1 MKFLSVCSG
10 IDAASV
16 AWNPLG
22 WRAVAFSEIEKFPS
36 AVLAHHYPD
45 VPNLGDMTKFREWPI
60 EPGSID
66 VLVGGT
72 PCQSF
77 SVAGLRSG
85 LDDDR
90 GNLALVYCRI
100 LDHLRPRWFVW
111 ENVCGVLS
119 SFSDEEK
126 DSEAAEDAAS
136 SETEEV
142 WQSSDFA
149 AILMGF
155 QECGYSVAARIL
167 DSQYFGVPQRR
178 RRIFVVGNLGNWRC
192 STAALLEP
200 ESLRGDSKKGSRKG
214 KTVAGTLGARSGRSV
229 GTQDAE
235 AGHLVAAT
243 RSKGFGER
251 GVDMDQ
257 IENGNCVIAYENTIV
272 GTVACNTGPNGHD
285 AGNFACNQSVDSG
298 HLIVSAL
305 TSRPY
310 ADRGDVDEKLIVST
324 STGDVAHCLNA
335 GGMGRQDY
343 ETETMVV
350 SFQPRIGLTGRG
362 YEENMVGTLTG
373 AVAGDTSDMRP
384 CVAGKNI
391 GVRRLTAVECERLQ
405 GFPDGF
411 TAIPYRGKPADQCP
425 DGPRYSAIGNS
436 MAVPVMAWIGQR
448 IQKVEE
454 VLKKIN
460 QNQ

>member
-1 MKFLSVCSG
+1 MRYLSVCSG
-10 IDAASV
+10 IEAASA
-16 AWNPLG
+16 AWGQLG
-22 WRAVAFSEIEKFPS
+22 WKAVAFSEIDKFPS

-45 VPNLGDMTKFREWPI
+45 VPNLGDMTKFKEWPL
-60 EPGSID
+60 EPGSVD
-66 VLVGGT
+66 VLVGGS

-77 SVAGLRSG
+77 SLAGLRGG

-100 LDHLRPRWFVW
+100 LEHLRPRWFVF
-111 ENVCGVLS
+111 ENVPGVLS

-126 DSEAAEDAAS
+126 GSEEAQDAAS
-136 SETEEV
+136 AETEEV

-178 RRIFVVGNLGNWRC
+178 RRIFVVGHLGNWRC
-192 STAALLEP
+192 STAALFEP
-200 ESLRGDSKKGSRKG
+200 ESLRGDTKKGSRKG

-229 GTQDAE
+229 GAQDAE

-243 RSKGFGER
+243 LSKGFGDR

-257 IENGNCVIAYENTIV
+257 IANGNETGGVPFILDQYNFTVSDICSAVTT
-272 GTVACNTGPNGHD
+272 GTGTAMHNVLATETVP
-285 AGNFACNQSVDSG
+285 
-298 HLIVSAL
+298 AL
-305 TSRPY
+305 TCSPY

-350 SFQPRIGLTGRG
+350 SFQPRIGRTGRG

-405 GFPDGF
+405 GFPDNF

-436 MAVPVMAWIGQR
+436 MAVPVMAWIGRR

-454 VLKKIN
+454 VLKSI
-460 QNQ
+460 QQQR